1 VIHSHLNN
9 AELQENEA
17 SIAWKSAATIS
28 ICLGIFIY
36 SVFFRTYSVGQTF
49 HLFGDQIRDWR
60 IAARAFSDLP
70 LVGTPRVD
78 GGTSFGPVYYWVLW
92 LIYHTIGPWF
102 DYLPHAGGYGLS
114 ILHASAESFLL
125 YAMIEFGIAMPVALT
140 ASLILTSL
148 PMESFL
154 SATIWNPGLSASFAM
169 SGVGWFLLR
178 VKAMNAWNF
187 LLISGLSIFAVQSH
201 TPALFMAVPLVIA
214 AAKAWRDQ
222 GGNRVWWLALGLVTS
237 MVVVMELP
245 YLYGHFFRLQ
255 AAGGETILQL
265 RLGQLG
271 GDLLSLLRSLRI
283 VGSFH
288 FVVMALMPL
297 LIDSLSGNFAA
308 AAMVWTVTALIVI
321 VRNGLVAPIAILT
334 IGTFMATWIGWSL
347 WPNAFESYWLISAFG
362 VFMVGLAVAVNFHW
376 RSSGLILGC
385 IGLVTV
391 LSMQHRL
398 FNERNAMSGLPEYG
412 SLIDIARQVAAAN
425 VPVRDLQGV
434 PTKFT
439 EQLQYLVQIL
449 GGKIDSGA
457 LSIAKIDRSGRV
469 SIESAHVAL

>member
-1 VIHSHLNN
+1 MVHSHQNN
-9 AELQENEA
+9 AELQEDDA
-17 SIAWKSAATIS
+17 SIAWKSAVTTS
-28 ICLGIFIY
+28 VCLGIFLY

-49 HLFGDQIRDWR
+49 HLFGDQMRDWR
-60 IAARAFSDLP
+60 IAAGAFSDLP

-178 VKAMNAWNF
+178 VKAMNAWIF
-187 LLISGLSIFAVQSH
+187 LLISGLSVFAVQSH

-245 YLYGHFFRLQ
+245 YLYAQIFRVQ
-255 AAGGETILQL
+255 AAGGETILQM
-265 RLGQLG
+265 RLAQLG
-271 GDLLSLLRSLRI
+271 GDLQSLRI
-283 VGSFH
+283 VVSFH

-297 LIDSLSGNFAA
+297 LVDSLSGNFAA

-334 IGTFMATWIGWSL
+334 IGTFMATWIGWSM
-347 WPNAFESYWLISAFG
+347 WPNAFEAYWLISAFG
-362 VFMVGLAVAVNFHW
+362 VFMLGLAVAVNFHR
-376 RSSGLILGC
+376 RSSGLIFGC

-391 LSMQHRL
+391 LSMQQRL

-412 SLIDIARQVAAAN
+412 SLTDIARQIAAAN
-425 VPVRDLQGV
+425 LSVSDIQGV
-434 PTKFT
+434 PTKYT
-439 EQLQYLVQIL
+439 EQLQYLVKIL
-449 GGKIDSGA
+449 GGKIDGGA

-469 SIESAHVAL
+469 SFESSHGAL